1 MKLNEN
7 FQSLGE
13 SYLFVTIAKK
23 VAAYQREHPE
33 AKIIKMGIGDVT
45 LPLAPAVIEALH
57 KATEEQAR
65 KETFHGYSPDSDGYP
80 FLREA
85 IAGYSS
91 STGRTPSSS
100 PTRCTPCTWTPTCW
114 TGGPSST

>member
-23 VAAYQREHPE
+23 VAAYQRERPE

-57 KATEEQAR
+57 KAAEEQAR
-65 KETFHGYSPDSDGYP
+65 KETFHGYSPDSDGA
-80 FLREA
+80 LRVERKLAGTYQPPQKAEA
-85 IAGYSS
+85 PQAPAVQEIRYDGETTAAVSAG
-91 STGRTPSSS
+91 
-100 PTRCTPCTWTPTCW
+100 
-114 TGGPSST
+114 